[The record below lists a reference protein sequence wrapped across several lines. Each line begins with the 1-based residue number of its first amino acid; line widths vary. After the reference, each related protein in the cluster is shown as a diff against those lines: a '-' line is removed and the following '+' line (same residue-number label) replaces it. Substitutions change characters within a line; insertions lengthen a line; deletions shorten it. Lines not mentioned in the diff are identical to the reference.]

1 MSVGKPSTPVSP
13 PAPQS
18 LFSRSLSSSRD
29 CPVMSNIMSSIHIYR
44 SLPCAL
50 LPSMLPSNKASHH
63 ILHGLK
69 PVWLSAT
76 CVIECGSQCV

>member
-1 MSVGKPSTPVSP
+1 
-13 PAPQS
+13 
-18 LFSRSLSSSRD
+18 
-29 CPVMSNIMSSIHIYR
+29 MSNIMSSIHIYR